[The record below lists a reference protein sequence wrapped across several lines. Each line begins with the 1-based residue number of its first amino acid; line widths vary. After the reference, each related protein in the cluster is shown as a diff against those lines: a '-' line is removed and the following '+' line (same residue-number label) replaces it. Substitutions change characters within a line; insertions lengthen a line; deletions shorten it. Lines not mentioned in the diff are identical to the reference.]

1 LGIELMFLNQISTS
15 CVCSLFYLYLSSPA
29 IAQII
34 PDQTTRINS
43 SDSRNFTINGGD
55 RAGSNLFH
63 SFQEFSVPTNGSAIF
78 NNPSDIK
85 NIFTRITGS
94 NPSSIDG
101 LIQTNGS
108 TNLFLLN
115 PNGIIFGANARLDIG
130 GSFFGSTA
138 NSIRFADGT
147 QFSAIEPASSLLTV
161 SAPIGLQY
169 GANPGAIQV
178 QGSGN
183 NLRLGVDFETLRSDR
198 PTGLQVNSGQ
208 TLALIGGDI
217 LFSGGNITAPNGH
230 IELGSVR
237 SAGTVAL
244 SNNTFNYQGIS
255 TFGDIRLAQAA
266 SAEASSGGSIQVQ
279 AQRLTLSE
287 GSALISN
294 VTNSLSGGG
303 LTIRATD
310 SVNLRGIA
318 SISAKPTFTSTLTSE
333 VDLGATGQGG
343 NISITTGRLHVTDG
357 GLISAAV
364 FGAGQGGNIQVAA
377 QAVDLVGGA
386 FKVALID
393 DSLVDIPG
401 SISTDVN
408 IVTATGSGG
417 DINLVSDRLHI
428 ADGANISASTTGAG
442 NAGNLNV
449 TAQSVDLLSGNATLG
464 SSGLFNSVTDESA
477 SGNGGRLTLNIGHL
491 RIFDGARV
499 SSGTSGLGNGGNIR
513 VNATTIDLVGA
524 SSANPSGI
532 LSVARSTATG
542 NGGNVQIQA
551 TRLNVADGAQ
561 VSALTTGA
569 GNAGNL
575 RINAQSVELTGVGE
589 LGRSGL
595 FASAIIGKGAGGN
608 LRVTADRLT
617 VQDGATINVSNFPSL
632 NLDVPPGQ
640 GTVGSI
646 VIRSPLLRL
655 QGSQITTNSQ
665 SSQPGGNI
673 AIATDFLLASNN
685 SDITA
690 NAVNS
695 LGGQISITAQG
706 VFGTQ
711 VRPSLTPASD
721 ITASSDLGT
730 EFNGLI
736 ILNTPNIDP
745 SQGLIELPKNPL
757 STREQITNACENTG
771 ENTFVVSGRGGVSEN
786 PSQVLRSQRTWQDL
800 RVLEQGNRPQAL
812 STLSSPI
819 IEAQN
824 WAIDE
829 NGRVS
834 LVATLGQA
842 ESRSL
847 PCQAHMAR

>member
-1 LGIELMFLNQISTS
+1 LNFMFLNQISTS
-15 CVCSLFYLYLSSPA
+15 CVCSFFYLYLSSPA

-34 PDQTTRINS
+34 PAQTTRINS

-55 RAGSNLFH
+55 RSGSNLFH

-78 NNPSDIK
+78 NNPIDIK

-108 TNLFLLN
+108 TNLFLIN

-147 QFSAIEPASSLLTV
+147 QFSAIEPTSSLLTV

-169 GANPGAIQV
+169 GNDPGAIQV

-208 TLALIGGDI
+208 TLALIGGNI
-217 LFSGGNITAPNGH
+217 LVSGGNITAPNGH

-244 SNNTFNYQGIS
+244 TNSSFNYRGIPN
-255 TFGDIRLAQAA
+255 FGDIRLAQAA
-266 SAEASSGGSIQVQ
+266 SADASGGGSIQVQ

-287 GSALISN
+287 GSALIAN
-294 VTNSLSGGG
+294 VSNSLAGGG

-310 SVNLRGIA
+310 SVNLRGVA
-318 SISAKPTFTSTLTSE
+318 SSTANPTFTSTFVSE

-343 NISITTGRLHVTDG
+343 NISIATRRLHITDG

-364 FGAGQGGNIQVAA
+364 FGAGQGGNIQIAA

-393 DSLVDIPG
+393 DSLVDIPSG
-401 SISTDVN
+401 ISTDVN
-408 IVTATGSGG
+408 IVTAAGNGG
-417 DINLVSDRLHI
+417 DINLVSDRLRVV
-428 ADGANISASTTGAG
+428 DGANISASTTGVG
-442 NAGNLNV
+442 NAGNLNI
-449 TAQSVDLLSGNATLG
+449 TAQSVDLLRSNATLG
-464 SSGLFNSVTDESA
+464 SSGLFNSVDDESA
-477 SGNGGRLTLNIGHL
+477 SGNGGRLTLNAERL
-491 RIFDGARV
+491 RIVDGARI

-513 VNATTIDLVGA
+513 VNASTIDLVGA

-532 LSVARSTATG
+532 LSVARSTAAG

-551 TRLNVADGAQ
+551 TRLNVVDGAQ
-561 VSALTTGA
+561 VSALTTGS

-575 RINAQSVELTGVGE
+575 RINAQSVELAGVGE

-595 FASAIIGKGAGGN
+595 FASAIIGRGAGGD

-617 VQDGATINVSNFPSL
+617 VQDGATINASNFPSL
-632 NLDVPPGQ
+632 ALDVPPGQ

-646 VIRSPLLRL
+646 TIRAPFLQL

-665 SSQPGGNI
+665 SRQPGGNI
-673 AIATDFLLASNN
+673 AIATDFLLASDN

-721 ITASSDLGT
+721 ITASSELGT

-736 ILNTPNIDP
+736 ILNTPDIDP

-757 STREQITNACENTG
+757 STREQITNACENVG

-800 RVLEQGNRPQAL
+800 RILEQGNRPQAL
-812 STLSSPI
+812 STPSIPI

-824 WAIDE
+824 WVTEE
-829 NGRVS
+829 NGQVS
-834 LVATLGQA
+834 LVAAQSQA

-847 PCQAHMAR
+847 PCQAHLRR